1 MEALMRIITRAALL
15 PLVVLVSSSVR
26 AANSDNFT
34 NCDAQERPSHSAS
47 GLGSQSAD
55 LTGFS
60 PQQIEVSC
68 TAALADPRLL
78 PEQTLRRIHLLRARA
93 AARLEGNDPKS
104 AIADLDLAE
113 TLAAPMANDRL
124 YRRSLGLSLRLLR
137 ALALDAQGQGTQAV
151 ALARG
156 ATMLRPYSEDV
167 QRVALHLMLANK
179 TLPQTALLP
188 DQIDRNWLSQEIS
201 LLAFE
206 GNFAT
211 AAGLLP
217 SGPSQG
223 AETTAVNAPDNRG
236 ARPDIQSIVEQAQA
250 DRNAFF
256 QPLLF
261 AYIRAA
267 GGNPAEARAD
277 VAAARAVLARTPRAV
292 PEAVSASLPLALVE
306 QLLSPLKPEQ
316 AEIFLARAEARI
328 LVAEGHPQEAVTRI
342 KGVSLPADALT
353 ADLLTQTGAGTVPPT
368 PSNDP
373 RAVIRENLV
382 RIAQIEP
389 ETPKDLTI
397 YKRSRP
403 NILAATVGAAF
414 SLGTNLLSS
423 IPKTD
428 GFKSTENAD
437 GTVTVEFTGNSLSAT
452 LVREA
457 TLLRAAEV
465 AIASGHDHFIVIR
478 RNDYRRYWV
487 TSQYGREIGRVPNGY
502 KTDLTIRL
510 PAADTP
516 PDRRAV
522 DARAIV
528 QGLGPEF
535 YQENGPKS

>member
-1 MEALMRIITRAALL
+1 MRCITKAGLL
-15 PLVVLVSSSVR
+15 GLAILASSPVR

-34 NCDAQERPSHSAS
+34 NCDAQERPGHSAS
-47 GLGSQSAD
+47 GLGSQSAE

-60 PQQIEVSC
+60 PGQIEESC
-68 TAALADPRLL
+68 TAALADPRLQ

-93 AARLEGNDPKS
+93 AARLLGNDPKS

-113 TLAAPMANDRL
+113 TLAAPLANDRL
-124 YRRSLGLSLRLLR
+124 YRRSLGLSLRLVR
-137 ALALDAQGQGTQAV
+137 ALALDAQGQGAQAV
-151 ALARG
+151 ALARE
-156 ATMLRPYSEDV
+156 AAIQRPYSEDV

-188 DQIDRNWLSQEIS
+188 DQIDRNWLPQEIS

-206 GNFAT
+206 GHFAT

-217 SGPSQG
+217 SGRLQG
-223 AETTAVNAPDNRG
+223 VETTDVDAPDNKG
-236 ARPDIQSIVEQAQA
+236 AQPNIQSIVEQAQA

-256 QPLLF
+256 QPVLF

-267 GGNPAEARAD
+267 GGNPASARAD
-277 VAAARAVLARTPRAV
+277 VTVARAGLARAPRAV
-292 PEAVSASLPLALVE
+292 PEAISASLPPTVVE
-306 QLLSPLKPEQ
+306 QLFSPLKPEQ

-328 LVAEGHPQEAVTRI
+328 LLAEGHPQEAVSRI
-342 KGVSLPADALT
+342 KGLSLPADALT
-353 ADLLTQTGAGTVPPT
+353 ADLIAHIGSGTVPPT
-368 PSNDP
+368 STNDP
-373 RAVIRENLV
+373 RAVILEKLV

-465 AIASGHDHFIVIR
+465 AIASGHDHFIVTR
-478 RNDYRRYWV
+478 RNDSRRYWV

-502 KTDLTIRL
+502 KTDLTIRMSS
-510 PAADTP
+510 AASP
-516 PDRRAV
+516 PDRRSV
-522 DARAIV
+522 DAKAIV
-528 QGLGPEF
+528 QNLGPEF